1 MLHAPGKCP
10 SLRRV
15 VHRGPRHVTVVGHP
29 APMDADA
36 NPWHHLAEQQQGVVG
51 RSQLL
56 SLGLSRSQARG
67 NVANGRWRL
76 LLPGVYATFT
86 GPVGDLAAVWAAILG
101 AGSGAAASH
110 ATALWLGGVI
120 DDRPGLIHVSIPAE
134 RRVRSHTGVRIHRAR
149 SGSHSVH
156 PAASPPR
163 SRVECAVLDASE
175 TASPVVVVDLVLR
188 AIQRR
193 LTTTSRLRE
202 ALSSR
207 SRHRHRSLL
216 AEVME
221 EAEAG
226 VHSMLERRYLR
237 DVESRHRLP
246 SGRRNQ
252 AERGADGSNRY
263 RVVRYRQWLTVV
275 ELDGRAGHPADEVFR
290 DHRRDNAAVVAGD
303 VVLRYGWRD
312 VVRNPC
318 RIAAEVAAVLQG
330 RGWPGVPSP
339 CGPGCCLR

>member
-1 MLHAPGKCP
+1 M
-10 SLRRV
+10 
-15 VHRGPRHVTVVGHP
+15 
-29 APMDADA
+29 
-36 NPWHHLAEQQQGVVG
+36 
-51 RSQLL
+51 
-56 SLGLSRSQARG
+56 
-67 NVANGRWRL
+67 
-76 LLPGVYATFT
+76 YATFT
-86 GPVGDLAAVWAAILG
+86 GPVGDLAAVLAAILG

-110 ATALWLGGVI
+110 ATALWLSGVI

-149 SGSHSVH
+149 AGIHSVH
-156 PAASPPR
+156 PASSPPR

-193 LTTTSRLRE
+193 LTTVSRLRA

-216 AEVME
+216 AEILE

-237 DVESRHRLP
+237 DVERGHRLP

-252 AERGADGSNRY
+252 ADRGGDGINRY
-263 RVVRYRQWLTVV
+263 RDVRYRQWLTVV
-275 ELDGRAGHPADEVFR
+275 ELDGRAGHPADEAFR
-290 DHRRDNAAVVAGD
+290 DHRRDNAAEVAGD
-303 VVLRYGWRD
+303 IVLRYGWRD

-318 RIAAEVAAVLQG
+318 RVAAEVAAVLQG